1 MAAKK
6 KSYGLQKRSREKF
19 RLDPTKPLE
28 QHEHESDRMFG
39 YFQAYAAN
47 PGLKLRELEPLM
59 GVALASISRYRKLY
73 RWDERLKIAAREAKP
88 EHTKLA
94 DPRNQ
99 LNDPPPPIAHG
110 LIAFALE
117 YLPAIAPDF
126 QLD

>member
-19 RLDPTKPLE
+19 KLDPTKPLE
-28 QHEHESDRMFG
+28 KHEHESDRMFG

-73 RWDERLKIAAREAKP
+73 RWDERLKLANIA
-88 EHTKLA
+88 KL
-94 DPRNQ
+94 
-99 LNDPPPPIAHG
+99 
-110 LIAFALE
+110 E
-117 YLPAIAPDF
+117 
-126 QLD
+126 